1 VDQGLGAKAPHQM
14 NIINNDDMK
23 KYEITAA
30 ILTTFSMFGLT
41 SCVEDEGNYDLTE
54 PNEVAISNIKDEYNL
69 LSYVE
74 TLEITP
80 TLECS
85 DKNTA
90 EDDLEYKWFVC
101 SGSTTLN
108 SHEHE
113 VISTERNLSYKVNV
127 PPGSYRIYCQVKDK
141 NTGLKF
147 EKSFTLNAI
156 SSFVRGFYLYGDKAD
171 GTVGMDFVSMPE
183 GRDTL
188 LIKDIFTN
196 KQGIKGAKNLVFT
209 GHYNDYSALWAITD
223 DSQYALEYSAQ
234 LEKVDVIEN
243 KTLDNLLFPSVKT
256 VKRPFHLA
264 NIWPGTYG
272 PACICLS
279 RTTRCM
285 VTDNE
290 VFSASLYTGEGY
302 GDPLNRY
309 EQTTTADLFKPYP
322 EAFYSAQQNNVSW
335 LVFFDMTN
343 HCFVKPTG
351 SSMLSYC
358 RYSAKF
364 EDSASP
370 FYLDQTNY
378 TPVRQMVYG
387 ENGYGNSGRSYAL
400 MTDANDDYY
409 VYGFTAPSSYRLNI
423 TKHFAKKINFNVA
436 TDFAQASHYAFFSM
450 QSVILYSVG
459 NKLYA
464 YDYAREDCKL
474 IADYDAEVTYLAM
487 EHHSTLEPT
496 DFIVATY
503 SEAKKGT
510 VMKYTIADDV
520 NAIKVTLHEHEVWNT
535 DLKVVKVVWKYSI
548 K

>member
-1 VDQGLGAKAPHQM
+1 
-14 NIINNDDMK
+14 MK
-23 KYEITAA
+23 KIKITTLV
-30 ILTTFSMFGLT
+30 LTVSCTLCLT
-41 SCVEDEGNYDLTE
+41 SCVEDEGSYDLTE
-54 PNEVAISNIKDEYNL
+54 PNEVTISNIEDEYNL

-74 TLEITP
+74 TLEVTP
-80 TLECS
+80 TLEFS
-85 DKNTA
+85 DKSTTEN
-90 EDDLEYKWFVC
+90 DLEYKWFVC
-101 SGSTTLN
+101 SGSATLN
-108 SHEHE
+108 EHKHE
-113 VISTERNLSYKVNV
+113 VISTERNLSYKVDV
-127 PPGSYRIYCQVKDK
+127 PPGSYRIYCQIKDK

-147 EKSFTLNAI
+147 EKEFTLNAI
-156 SSFVRGFYLYGDKAD
+156 SSFVRGFYLYGDKED

-234 LEKVDVIEN
+234 LEKVDVIED

-256 VKRPFHLA
+256 VKRPFHLS

-272 PACICLS
+272 PTCVSLS
-279 RTTRCM
+279 RTTRCI

-290 VFSASLYTGEGY
+290 VFSASLYVGEGY

-322 EAFYSAQQNNVSW
+322 VAFYSAQSTNVSW
-335 LVFFDMTN
+335 LVFFDMIN
-343 HCFVKPTG
+343 HCFVKPAG
-351 SSMLSYC
+351 SSMLAYC
-358 RYSAKF
+358 KYSSKLDDT
-364 EDSASP
+364 ESP
-370 FYLDQTNY
+370 FYLDQTKY
-378 TPVRQMVYG
+378 DPVRQIVYG

-400 MTDANDDYY
+400 MNDANGDYY
-409 VYGFTAPSSYRLNI
+409 VYGFTAPSTSRSNI
-423 TKHFAKKINFNVA
+423 TKHFATKIDLGVA

-459 NKLYA
+459 SKLYA
-464 YDYAREDCKL
+464 YDYSRKDCKL
-474 IADYDAEVTYLAM
+474 ISDYGAEITYLAM

-496 DFIVATY
+496 DFVVATY
-503 SEAKKGT
+503 SQDQKGT
-510 VMKYTIADDV
+510 VRKYSIADDV
-520 NAIKVTLHEHEVWNT
+520 NAIKVTLHESEVWNT
-535 DLKVVKVVWKYSI
+535 DLKVVKVVWKYST